1 MPPQPGFSRVH
12 VDLDD
17 PPAERFVWLRKE
29 LGVST
34 FGLSLM
40 TLAPGERGRIHRH
53 ERQEEV
59 YVILDGVL
67 DLIVEEVTHELS
79 AGDVVRVGPEL
90 RRQLVNRGPQRVV
103 ALALGG
109 SAEHDGRDGMA
120 YPSWDATEHTSPR
133 DTPTPEDLPADEL
146 R

>member
-1 MPPQPGFSRVH
+1 MPPQPGLARFH

-17 PPAERFVWLRKE
+17 PPQERFVWLRNE

-59 YVILDGVL
+59 YVVLGGVL
-67 DLIVEEVTHELS
+67 DLVVEEVTHELS

-90 RRQLVNRGPQRVV
+90 RRQLVNRGPDRVV
-103 ALALGG
+103 LLALGG
-109 SAEHDGRDGMA
+109 SAEHDSRDGMA
-120 YPSWDATEHTSPR
+120 YTSWDATEHGSPR
-133 DTPTPEDLPADEL
+133 DVPTPDALPADAL